1 MAQALMSTEL
11 WVLLPLR
18 HPNAR
23 SWPESGHT
31 FLVMSVAKFHQKKM
45 DVIWHVEEIF
55 CFNWQL
61 PGEATRVGAPG
72 SACVMLA

>member
-1 MAQALMSTEL
+1 MAQGLMSTEL
-11 WVLLPLR
+11 WVLLPLH

-31 FLVMSVAKFHQKKM
+31 SLVMSVAKFHQEKM

-55 CFNWQL
+55 VSIGNSRGRPQGLEHSGQL
-61 PGEATRVGAPG
+61 V
-72 SACVMLA
+72 